1 MTCQSLVYAD
11 DSAPNHATLCETREH
26 FAEQPISDAQI
37 RFLASA
43 RSFLLAA
50 LPGPATNT
58 CSSSAQ
64 KTITLISEKAL
75 LAARFSKHY
84 AIILSIP
91 PLQAQ
96 SATAQKEQGT

>member
-11 DSAPNHATLCETREH
+11 DSAPNHATLCETHEY
-26 FAEQPISDAQI
+26 FAEQLISDAQI
-37 RFLASA
+37 QFLATV

-64 KTITLISEKAL
+64 TITLISGKAL
-75 LAARFSKHY
+75 PAARFSKHY
-84 AIILSIP
+84 AITLSIP
-91 PLQAQ
+91 SLQAQ